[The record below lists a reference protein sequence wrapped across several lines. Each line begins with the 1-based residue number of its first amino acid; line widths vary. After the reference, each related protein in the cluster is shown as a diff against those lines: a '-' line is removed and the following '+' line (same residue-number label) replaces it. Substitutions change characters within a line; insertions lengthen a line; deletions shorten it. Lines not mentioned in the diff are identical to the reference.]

1 MSQVAD
7 LLIAIRE
14 ETNLSQYELAQL
26 LGTSLASIVKWESN
40 AITPSPAQ
48 ITKIRRIYESIVSG
62 VPTENFKK
70 TDEVFA
76 STHVRQRGLPLF
88 DQTWDIALSDKPR
101 PPILQRISSGRFFGA
116 NGEKTLYQ
124 ILSTHN
130 KPAPTV
136 ETLPL
141 SGMSAG
147 KNTYTYDAHTYHT
160 KVPPQGIAELLK
172 HYLPQTGLVLDPFA
186 GSGMTGVAAM
196 VLGYACILNELSP
209 AACFFADRF
218 TSYIEPSLFR
228 SGVERILEVT
238 QDIRRELYT
247 THRRDDDREVELEFI
262 VWSYR
267 VICHL
272 CGHEFTLW
280 DHCRKYGNSVRE
292 HKILSEFSCPRCNR
306 MVKKSRLQRTSIV
319 PVMVAYKD
327 GNTIEMQPLDDHDL
341 SIINNLTSSLTQ

>member
-160 KVPPQGIAELLK
+160 KVPPQVIAELLR
-172 HYLPQTGLVLDPFA
+172 HYLPDGGLVLDPFA
-186 GSGMTGVAAM
+186 GSGMTGVAARA
-196 VLGYACILNELSP
+196 LGVDCILNELSP
-209 AACFFADRF
+209 AACFIASRFCDQVDAGFFRAAVAMVMADLAPVRKALYA
-218 TSYIEPSLFR
+218 T
-228 SGVERILEVT
+228 T
-238 QDIRRELYT
+238 CRECG
-247 THRRDDDREVELEFI
+247 RETEAI
-262 VWSYR
+262 YYVWSYR
-267 VICHL
+267 VACPH
-272 CGHEFTLW
+272 CETSFQLW
-280 DHCRKYGNSVRE
+280 DVCRRYGKTVRE
-292 HKILSEFSCPRCNR
+292 HEILSTFPCPTCSTIL
-306 MVKKSRLQRTSIV
+306 KKSRLRRLSAEAV
-319 PVMVAYKD
+319 LVGYKCC
-327 GNTIEMQPLDDHDL
+327 G
-341 SIINNLTSSLTQ
+341 SR